1 MLLFFCFPFAFFPF
15 VSVSL
20 LLCSICPFYCFFWVS
35 LLFCSISLFFCHLT
49 VSFVFSGFFFMS
61 LFWQEVGSERAR
73 GRLRSNRGR
82 FKTKALPHPSS
93 LEEGGFAYHFSL
105 GVPFP
110 YACFFSFVFP
120 LPFFLLFRYLCFY
133 VLYALFIAFF
143 WVSLLFCSISLFF
156 CHFAVSFVFSG
167 FFFMSLFWQEV
178 GSERARGRL
187 RSNRGRFKTKALPHP
202 SSLEEGGFAY
212 HFSWGFPFLM
222 DASFLLFSLCL
233 FSFCFG
239 IFAFMFYMPFLLLF
253 FGYLCF
259 SVLYLFSFAILLF
272 LLYFR
277 VSFLCLFS
285 GRR

>member
-1 MLLFFCFPFAFFPF
+1 
-15 VSVSL
+15 
-20 LLCSICPFYCFFWVS
+20 
-35 LLFCSISLFFCHLT
+35 
-49 VSFVFSGFFFMS
+49 MS

-93 LEEGGFAYHFSL
+93 LEEGGFAYHFSW
-105 GVPFP
+105 GFPFLMD
-110 YACFFSFVFP
+110 AS
-120 LPFFLLFRYLCFY
+120 FLLFSLCLFSFCFGIFAFMFY
-133 VLYALFIAFF
+133 MPFLLLFLGIFAFF
-143 WVSLLFCSISLFF
+143 LFYISLFF

-239 IFAFMFYMPFLLLF
+239 IFAFM
-253 FGYLCF
+253 
-259 SVLYLFSFAILLF
+259 
-272 LLYFR
+272 
-277 VSFLCLFS
+277 
-285 GRR
+285 

>member
-20 LLCSICPFYCFFWVS
+20 LLCSICTFYCFFWVS

-143 WVSLLFCSISLFF
+143 
-156 CHFAVSFVFSG
+156 
-167 FFFMSLFWQEV
+167 
-178 GSERARGRL
+178 
-187 RSNRGRFKTKALPHP
+187 
-202 SSLEEGGFAY
+202 
-212 HFSWGFPFLM
+212 
-222 DASFLLFSLCL
+222 
-233 FSFCFG
+233 
-239 IFAFMFYMPFLLLF
+239 
-253 FGYLCF
+253 GYLCF

>member
-1 MLLFFCFPFAFFPF
+1 
-15 VSVSL
+15 
-20 LLCSICPFYCFFWVS
+20 
-35 LLFCSISLFFCHLT
+35 
-49 VSFVFSGFFFMS
+49 MS

-93 LEEGGFAYHFSL
+93 LEEGGFAYHFSW
-105 GVPFP
+105 GFPFLMD
-110 YACFFSFVFP
+110 ASFLLFS
-120 LPFFLLFRYLCFY
+120 LCLFFLLFRYLCFY

-212 HFSWGFPFLM
+212 HFSLGVPFPYGCFFSFVFPLPF
-222 DASFLLFSLCL
+222 FLLFRYLCFYVLYAL
-233 FSFCFG
+233 FIAFFLG
-239 IFAFMFYMPFLLLF
+239 IFAFLFYISFLLPFCCFFCIFGFLF
-253 FGYLCF
+253 Y
-259 SVLYLFSFAILLF
+259 
-272 LLYFR
+272 
-277 VSFLCLFS
+277 VSFPLPFS
-285 GRR
+285 EDRLRQAQGKKGVRQIWAGGRLRKGQRKVEKQQR